1 MERVFVGL
9 DVHKEKIVA
18 VGIPMEGTVPVL
30 REEYPGNDLSRIVK
44 RLVRLG
50 KTHLVVVCY
59 EAGPC
64 GYGLVRALLE
74 KGIDCRIVAP
84 SLTPRKPGNRV
95 KTDARDARELAL
107 SLRAGTLTFIRIPS
121 QEEESVRG
129 VIRCREDIGKEVR
142 RLKHIVAHW
151 LLTHG
156 CRKPAGVGKWSKS
169 HWSWMRALELASL
182 DRSVLDHYLDTL
194 RLLEER
200 LQVIESQIVELS
212 DTEAYREKVGR
223 LRAFRGFSVL
233 GAMRVIAEVMEFT
246 RFPSAPAFMKYAGLT
261 PSEYSS
267 SDRIRRG
274 RITKAGNSLLRYVLV
289 EAIQSVRSASP
300 GKALLLRMEAV
311 RGPLREIAVECLR
324 RLRTKF
330 LRLLHRGVT
339 SGKAKVAMAR
349 ELAGFVWAMMTAPE
363 PV

>member
-50 KTHLVVVCY
+50 KTHQVVACY

-64 GYGLVRALLE
+64 GYGLVRAVLE

-95 KTDARDARELAL
+95 KTDVRDARELAL

-121 QEEESVRG
+121 QEEESARG
-129 VIRCREDIGKEVR
+129 LIRCREDIAKEVR
-142 RLKHIVAHW
+142 RLKHIIAHW

-156 CRKPAGVGKWSKS
+156 CRKPAGVGNWSPS
-169 HWSWMRALELASL
+169 HWRWMRALELEAL
-182 DRSVLDHYLDTL
+182 DRRVLDHYLDTL

-212 DTEAYREKVGR
+212 DTETYREKVGR

-246 RFPSAPAFMKYAGLT
+246 RFPSAPAFMKFAGLT

-300 GKALLLRMEAV
+300 GRALLLRMEAV

-330 LRLLHRGVT
+330 LRLLHRGVS

-363 PV
+363 PA